1 MFNQR
6 YWKSKATLIA
16 FLLGFLLLISHLMT
30 LLSLDKFGGKQTVGF
45 FFFSPYMN
53 WLPVDISS
61 NLFVVWSMAAPLLSV
76 LAGGMFAAFEG
87 RKGFSKMLR
96 TRLSFTAYR
105 RKTLLA
111 GGFWGALLPIFL
123 LTVDFLMQ
131 FLIQP
136 NVAPNAWLNNN
147 VAISYLGFFGAFF
160 YAHSGWYVV
169 GWILLAGV
177 YGASYAIFS
186 NYLYFETKKMTISLL
201 GVMVLQL
208 MLLGLSMILGQS
220 LAPIGYMQVVP
231 TIGQPSLAYV
241 FLWPLGFIALSLLAF
256 HRPAVE
262 V

>member
-1 MFNQR
+1 
-6 YWKSKATLIA
+6 
-16 FLLGFLLLISHLMT
+16 
-30 LLSLDKFGGKQTVGF
+30 
-45 FFFSPYMN
+45 
-53 WLPVDISS
+53 
-61 NLFVVWSMAAPLLSV
+61 
-76 LAGGMFAAFEG
+76 
-87 RKGFSKMLR
+87 
-96 TRLSFTAYR
+96 
-105 RKTLLA
+105 
-111 GGFWGALLPIFL
+111 
-123 LTVDFLMQ
+123 MQ

-147 VAISYLGFFGAFF
+147 VVISYLGFFGAFF
-160 YAHSGWYVV
+160 YAHPGWYLV

-241 FLWPLGFIALSLLAF
+241 FLWPLVLIALSLLAF